1 MPDNVPPVPDPRDT
15 PAMRQYYR
23 FKRAHPECV
32 LLFRIGDFYEMFDD
46 DAVTVSK
53 AIGLT
58 LTRRT
63 EGVPMCGM
71 PHHQLENYLRKLLD
85 RGFRVA
91 VCEQTQDASEA
102 KPGSIIERE
111 VTRVLT
117 PGTLVDESL
126 LDAEAP
132 AALGAVFFSGEG
144 DRADGSAAVIDLSTG
159 SFDLFDAP
167 ASGAAGTLADELVRR
182 RVTELVYCESA
193 DGSAPPRV
201 KVLLEQLGISGTPQA
216 SWHFRLDESRE
227 ALLKQFGV
235 STLEGFGLADDD
247 AAVRAAGAAVR
258 YLQQT
263 QSPADTEGAGGSG
276 SVQTRKGAGRLAH
289 LRPPRR
295 AEQSGHLV
303 LDATTLRALE
313 VLRTIRAAGAGGSGG
328 WTGSE
333 SDGSLLG
340 LFAPGPGMPGCR
352 TAMGRRLL
360 RDWLC
365 RPLCVRGAIEQ
376 RQACVRTLMSDR
388 RAAAQLAA
396 ALENV
401 QDVARIGARLAL
413 GRATPRDLVA
423 LGRSVAQ
430 VGPIAAAIEG
440 APALAGQRQAV
451 LDLVGELG
459 GINERIIAMCV
470 DEPPAHMREGGLI
483 RDGVDADL
491 DESRR
496 LQRDAAGWMAEYQ
509 AKLIAEHDLPSLKV
523 GYNRIFGYY
532 IELPTSQ
539 AKRAPD
545 GFSRKQTL
553 KSAERYITP
562 ELKEFET
569 KVMSAESR
577 ALAREVALFDEL
589 CSACIGLIPPLTRFG
604 DVTAELDALGCFADK
619 AVQRQWVMPEFVDEP
634 VLIIEQGRHPV
645 LDERLGSGFV
655 PNDLEL
661 GSTRPEQAA
670 RLALIT
676 GPNMAGKSTYIRT
689 AGLLTLLAH
698 AGSMVPAAAM
708 TVGVTDRVFTRIGAD
723 DALHAGQSTFM
734 VEMTETARILHHCT
748 SKSLVILDEIGRGT
762 STLDGLSLAWAI
774 AEELAGRADS
784 DASRDS
790 SPRPVAAAPR
800 VLFATHYHELTELEE
815 LLPGL
820 VRNLHVSVR
829 EWGEEIVFLHRILPG
844 RTDRSYGINVAKLAG
859 LPASTVG
866 RAKQVLENLAVHH
879 HGPTSEGEP
888 ARVSKDRRGTVN
900 MPSTIAATAASPR
913 GGQLSLFTE
922 FMKHPAVDRLREVKI
937 EGLTPLQAFD
947 ELREL
952 KRLVEPARSDAERE
966 RSTT

>member
-1 MPDNVPPVPDPRDT
+1 MPDPRDT

-46 DAVTVSK
+46 DAVKVSK

-102 KPGSIIERE
+102 KAGAIIERA

-132 AALGAVFFSGEG
+132 AALGAVYFSGEG
-144 DRADGSAAVIDLSTG
+144 DQAGGSAAVIDLSTG
-159 SFDLFDAP
+159 AFDLFDAP
-167 ASGAAGTLADELVRR
+167 ASGAGGLGVTLADELVRR

-201 KVLLEQLGISGTPQA
+201 RVLLEQLGISGTPQA
-216 SWHFRLDESRE
+216 SWHFRQDEAKE

-247 AAVRAAGAAVR
+247 AALRAAGAAVR

-263 QSPADTEGAGGSG
+263 QSPDGGEGTAAS
-276 SVQTRKGAGRLAH
+276 RKGAGRLAH

-313 VLRTIRAAGAGGSGG
+313 VLRTIRASGGPGGSA
-328 WTGSE
+328 WTGNE
-333 SDGSLLG
+333 LDGSLLG
-340 LFAPGPGMPGCR
+340 LFASSPGMPGCR

-360 RDWLC
+360 REWLC
-365 RPLCVRGAIEQ
+365 RPLCERGAITR

-388 RAAAQLAA
+388 QAAAQLAA

-423 LGRSVAQ
+423 LGRSVSQ

-440 APALAGQRQAV
+440 APALAGQRQAI
-451 LDLVGELG
+451 LDLMGEIA
-459 GINERIIAMCV
+459 GISERIMAMCV
-470 DEPPAHMREGGLI
+470 DEPPTHMREGGLI
-483 RDGVDADL
+483 RDGVDAEL

-509 AKLIAEHDLPSLKV
+509 TKLIAEHDLPSLKV

-532 IELPTSQ
+532 IELPSAQ

-589 CSACIGLIPPLTRFG
+589 CAACVGLIPPLTRFG
-604 DVTAELDALGCFADK
+604 DVAAELDALGCFADK
-619 AVQRQWVMPEFVDEP
+619 AVQRQWVLPDFVDEP
-634 VLIIEQGRHPV
+634 VLVIEQGRHPV
-645 LDERLGSGFV
+645 LDERLGRGFV
-655 PNDLEL
+655 PNDVEL
-661 GSTRPEQAA
+661 GSTKPEGTA

-698 AGSMVPAAAM
+698 AGSMVPAGAM
-708 TVGVTDRVFTRIGAD
+708 TLGVTDRVFTRIGAD

-748 SKSLVILDEIGRGT
+748 ERSLVILDEIGRGT

-774 AEELAGRADS
+774 AEELAGKDGGS
-784 DASRDS
+784 GS
-790 SPRPVAAAPR
+790 PR

-815 LLPGL
+815 LRPGR

-859 LPASTVG
+859 LPSSTVT

-879 HGPTSEGEP
+879 HGPTSGDAEASPQG
-888 ARVSKDRRGTVN
+888 KGRRGK
-900 MPSTIAATAASPR
+900 MTAAPAPIATSVASQ
-913 GGQLSLFTE
+913 GGQLSLFPE

-947 ELREL
+947 ELRDL
-952 KRLVEPARSDAERE
+952 KRMVDSALANADHKGDSA
-966 RSTT
+966 